1 MGMQKV
7 LVAAFVSLGL
17 AWGAWAQGD
26 ADNPPNPPNPPGS
39 QQVPQANDRSV
50 SWREM
55 IPNLADDQKQ
65 IWTFPARL
73 THDHYWIPALAVVA
87 LTAGLVAADSRIE
100 RPLATTTA
108 FHGFNSAFSSTATSA
123 GIAIVPAS
131 LYVVGLWK
139 KDSYAANTALL
150 MGEAVGDSEIVAT
163 AFKTATR
170 RERPAYFPATGNF
183 ADSWFEGPGGVG
195 VGHGGFPSGHTIAA
209 FSVATV
215 MARRY
220 GKTHRWVPFVAYGL
234 AATVGLARV
243 TTLAHFSSDVFL
255 GGALGYSISRFA
267 VLR

>member
-1 MGMQKV
+1 MGMRKV
-7 LVAAFVSLGL
+7 LVAIFVSLSL
-17 AWGAWAQGD
+17 AWSAWAQGD
-26 ADNPPNPPNPPGS
+26 ADNPPNPTGS
-39 QQVPQANDRSV
+39 QQVPPATDRSV
-50 SWREM
+50 SWRQM
-55 IPNLADDQKQ
+55 IPNLADDQKR

-87 LTAGLVAADSRIE
+87 VTAGLVAADSRIE

-108 FHGFNSAFSSTATSA
+108 FHGFNSVFSSTAASA
-123 GIAIVPAS
+123 GIVIVPVS
-131 LYVVGLWK
+131 LYAVGLLK

-150 MGEAVGDSEIVAT
+150 MGEAVADSEVVVT

-170 RERPAYFPATGNF
+170 RKRPEYFPSSGNF

-234 AATVGLARV
+234 AATVGLSRV

-255 GGALGYSISRFA
+255 GAALGYSISRFA